1 MKMMFGLRVSA
12 AGAEAPRTKRQH
24 VKDRLSGRPRGIRL
38 CGRRMI
44 IELRTDV
51 TSRAAFGKGEISRLP
66 KRQELRSTKSVLRAT
81 QAAQVHFAY
90 QRVHSGYGRSP
101 IDSIM
106 SQPCPFLRDT
116 ATLYSTF
123 RRRLE

>member
-1 MKMMFGLRVSA
+1 MKMMVGLRVSA

-24 VKDRLSGRPRGIRL
+24 VKDRLSGRPRRIRL

-51 TSRAAFGKGEISRLP
+51 TSRAASGKGEISRLR
-66 KRQELRSTKSVLRAT
+66 KRQNSEARKAFSEAT
-81 QAAQVHFAY
+81 QPAQVHFAY
-90 QRVHSGYGRSP
+90 QRVHFGYGRSP